1 MPSNFFIVIV
11 FVLITFGP
19 RIFAAQLTC
28 IECHGKAEHTMV
40 EAWRT
45 SKHAEAG
52 VGCDACHGDDHS
64 KIFAEKGQVSA
75 SVCGGCHSAQV
86 KEFNQ
91 SLHAAA
97 VDLLVDDPKFKRLSP
112 VMAEAGCMS
121 CHQVGKR
128 AVDGARGKCNTC
140 HSGHSFSSE
149 EARRPEACATCHTGP
164 DHPHMEIWQNSKH
177 GQLYANESTRSQ
189 APTCVTCHMPNG
201 NHHTGFGLTLGQV
214 ASGAVHEGT
223 KAPVTMRTI
232 NNKDFKSNRKQMVST
247 CIPCHSSRFALES
260 LEMADKIKLEV
271 DSVLQTAVDIID
283 DLAKE
288 GLLDSERFITEEEA
302 EDDLIKKGLE
312 LGPNQLYDDLSPIE
326 QRFFD
331 MFKFHHATAFKGAY
345 HHSPEYTHNEGFL
358 KMKQDLT
365 FIRTEAKRLR
375 NKIN

>member
-1 MPSNFFIVIV
+1 MSSKIFIATVLVI
-11 FVLITFGP
+11 LSLELP
-19 RIFAAQLTC
+19 LAAAQLTC

-97 VDLLVDDPKFKRLSP
+97 VDLLIEDPKFKRLSP
-112 VMAEAGCMS
+112 AMAEAGCMT

-149 EARRPEACATCHTGP
+149 EARRPEACASCHTGP
-164 DHPHMEIWQNSKH
+164 DHPHMEMWQASKH
-177 GQLYANESTRSQ
+177 GQLYANASTRSQ
-189 APTCVTCHMPNG
+189 APTCVTCHMPDG

-214 ASGAVHEGT
+214 ASGSVLEGS
-223 KAPVTMRTI
+223 KAPVPMRTI
-232 NNKDFKSNRKQMVST
+232 SKGEFKSKRKEMVST
-247 CIPCHSSRFALES
+247 CLPCHSSRFASES
-260 LEMADKIKLEV
+260 LEMADRIKLEV
-271 DSVLQTAVDIID
+271 DSVLQSAVDIID
-283 DLAKE
+283 ELSQK
-288 GLLDSERFITEEEA
+288 GLLQPER
-302 EDDLIKKGLE
+302 LI
-312 LGPNQLYDDLSPIE
+312 
-326 QRFFD
+326 
-331 MFKFHHATAFKGAY
+331 
-345 HHSPEYTHNEGFL
+345 SPEDE
-358 KMKQDLT
+358 
-365 FIRTEAKRLR
+365 KRQYH
-375 NKIN
+375 

>member
-1 MPSNFFIVIV
+1 MSSKIFIVT
-11 FVLITFGP
+11 VLALISLEFP
-19 RIFAAQLTC
+19 LIAAQLTC
-28 IECHGKAEHTMV
+28 IECHVKAEHTMV

-64 KIFAEKGQVSA
+64 RIFAEKGQVSA
-75 SVCGGCHSAQV
+75 SVCGRCHSAQV

-91 SLHAAA
+91 SLHASA

-112 VMAEAGCMS
+112 AMAEAGCMS

-128 AVDGARGKCNTC
+128 ASDGAKGKCNTC

-177 GQLYANESTRSQ
+177 GQLYANPSTRSQ
-189 APTCVTCHMPNG
+189 APTCVTCHMPDG

-214 ASGAVHEGT
+214 ASGSVLEGT
-223 KAPVTMRTI
+223 QAPVTMRTI
-232 NNKDFKSNRKQMVST
+232 SHKDFKSNRKEMIST
-247 CIPCHSSRFALES
+247 CLPCHSSRFASES

-283 DLAKE
+283 ALEKD
-288 GLLDSERFITEEEA
+288 GLLESERLLTV
-302 EDDLIKKGLE
+302 EDAKQDLIKRGLE
-312 LGPNQLYDDLSPIE
+312 PGLNQLYDDLSPIE

-345 HHSPEYTHNEGFL
+345 HHSPEYTHNEGYL

-365 FIRTEAKRLR
+365 FIRTEARKLR
-375 NKIN
+375 MKNK